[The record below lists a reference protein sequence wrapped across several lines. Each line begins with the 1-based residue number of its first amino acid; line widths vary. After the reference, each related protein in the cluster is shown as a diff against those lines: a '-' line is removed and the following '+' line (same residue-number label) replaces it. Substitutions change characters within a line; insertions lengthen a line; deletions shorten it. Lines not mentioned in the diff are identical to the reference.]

1 MFILAAR
8 LAKPSCMLELEP
20 DYNMGAVNIGWN
32 KQIVFYIPSVDVS
45 VYIVLA
51 ESSIYSYRDPARH
64 CMCTSSIM
72 CNLVLVAYGRVSY

>member
-32 KQIVFYIPSVDVS
+32 KQIVFYIPPVDVS

-51 ESSIYSYRDPARH
+51 E
-64 CMCTSSIM
+64 
-72 CNLVLVAYGRVSY
+72 